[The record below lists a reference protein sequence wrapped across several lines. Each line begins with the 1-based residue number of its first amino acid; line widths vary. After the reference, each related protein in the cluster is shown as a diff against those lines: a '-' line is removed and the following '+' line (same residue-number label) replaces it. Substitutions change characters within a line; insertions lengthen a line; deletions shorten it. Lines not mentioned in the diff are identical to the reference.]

1 MSLTLCRGRTHDV
14 EKIGAG
20 PARIPAPMDNLAI
33 AHALTDLADLHEL
46 GGTLPFKVRAF
57 RSAARA
63 IEGYGGSVADL
74 AKKDQLAEVRGVGD
88 GVARR
93 IKELLDTGK
102 IDEAESLRAKLP
114 PGLLDLMNLPG
125 IGLKTAQ
132 QVWKERGIT
141 SIDELEKAAKEQKL
155 RDLPRFGEKK
165 EEKLIASI
173 KAWRIRAA
181 APKRRPLA
189 DAMKTAERI
198 VELMRSVPGVLAI
211 DYAGSLRRRA
221 ETVGDLDILV
231 AAEKADAVAIMDA
244 FVGMPGVAE
253 VLGKGD
259 TKSSVQLAESAG
271 GMQADL
277 RVIPKESWG
286 AAMQYFT
293 GSKDH
298 NVAMR
303 TIAVKKK
310 LKVSEYGV
318 FDEAGNSLAGADEAG
333 VYEAIGLAWMAP
345 ELRENRGEIEAATTK
360 KLPQLVELTDVKGD
374 LHMHTTETD
383 GKSTLDE
390 MAAAAKKMGRAYI
403 AITDHSETLTFVRGM
418 SAERLKEQKKRI
430 RDTEDRQGIRM
441 FAGIEADIL
450 ADGAVDLEHHV
461 RELEWVVGSVHQH
474 LKMSKEEMTK
484 RVVRAIESGKIDC
497 LGHPTGRQLGLRDPS
512 ELDMEAVVAACA
524 RAGVAIELNATP
536 LRLDANEHTA
546 KMAREAGVPIVLN
559 SDAHSVRELEHLRY
573 GIGIARRAWLEKQH
587 VLNTRDA
594 AGLEQWRAGRLS

>member
-1 MSLTLCRGRTHDV
+1 MN
-14 EKIGAG
+14 
-20 PARIPAPMDNLAI
+20 NLAI
-33 AHALTDLADLHEL
+33 AQALTDLADLHEL

-57 RSAARA
+57 RTAARA
-63 IEGYGGSVADL
+63 IEGYGGSIADL
-74 AKKDQLAEVRGVGD
+74 AKKDELSEVRGVGD

-93 IKELLDTGK
+93 IMELLETGK
-102 IDEAESLRAKLP
+102 IEEADKLRASLP

-141 SIDELEKAAKEQKL
+141 SVDELEKAAKEHRL

-173 KAWRIRAA
+173 AAWRLRAA

-189 DAMKTAERI
+189 DAMKAAEAIIARMRTA
-198 VELMRSVPGVLAI
+198 PGVLSI

-231 AAEKADAVAIMDA
+231 AASPEDAPAIMTA
-244 FVGMPGVAE
+244 FVTMPGVAE
-253 VLGKGD
+253 ILGKGD
-259 TKSSVQLAESAG
+259 TKSSVQLEEAAG

-277 RVIPKESWG
+277 RVIKPESWG

-333 VYEAIGLAWMAP
+333 VYAAIGLAWMPP
-345 ELRENRGEIEAATTK
+345 ELRENRGEIEAAAGNA
-360 KLPQLVELTDVKGD
+360 LPCLVTLDDVKGD

-383 GKSTLDE
+383 GKSSLDE
-390 MAAAAKKMGRAYI
+390 MAAAAKAMGRSYI

-418 SAERLKEQKKRI
+418 SAERLKEQKRKI
-430 RDTEDRQGIRM
+430 RDVEERQGIRM

-450 ADGAVDLEHHV
+450 ADGKVDLEHHIT
-461 RELEWVVGSVHQH
+461 ELEWVVGSVHQH
-474 LKMSKEEMTK
+474 LKMSKEDMTK
-484 RVVRAIESGKIDC
+484 RVVKAIESGNIDC
-497 LGHPTGRQLGLRDPS
+497 LGHPTGRQLGLREPS
-512 ELDMEAVVAACA
+512 ALDMEAVIAACA
-524 RAGVAIELNATP
+524 RTGVAIELNATP
-536 LRLDANEHTA
+536 LRLDANEHTLR
-546 KMAREAGVPIVLN
+546 MAREAGVPVVLN
-559 SDAHSVRELEHLRY
+559 SDAHSVHELAHLRY
-573 GIGIARRAWLEKQH
+573 GIGIARRAWLQKEH
-587 VLNTRDA
+587 ILNTRDA
-594 AGLEQWRAGRLS
+594 KGLAEWRRERLS

>member
-1 MSLTLCRGRTHDV
+1 
-14 EKIGAG
+14 
-20 PARIPAPMDNLAI
+20 MDNLGI
-33 AHALTDLADLHEL
+33 AQALTELADLHEL

-74 AKKDQLAEVRGVGD
+74 AKKGTLSEVRGVGD

-93 IKELLDTGK
+93 IMELLESGK
-102 IDEAESLRAKLP
+102 IEEAVQLRAKLP

-141 SIDELEKAAKEQKL
+141 SIDELEKAAKEQRL

-173 KAWRIRAA
+173 AAWRKRAL

-189 DAMKTAERI
+189 DAMKAAEAI
-198 VELMRSVPGVLAI
+198 IKKMKHVKGVVSI

-231 AAEKADAVAIMDA
+231 AAMPEDAVGIMDA
-244 FVGMPGVAE
+244 FVALPGVAE
-253 VLGKGD
+253 ILGKGE
-259 TKSSVQLAESAG
+259 TKSSVQLVEAAG

-277 RVIPKESWG
+277 RVIKPESWG

-318 FDEAGNSLAGADEAG
+318 FDESGKSIAGATETG
-333 VYEAIGLAWMAP
+333 VYEAIGLAWMPP
-345 ELRENRGEIEAATTK
+345 ELRENRGEIELAARGAK
-360 KLPQLVELTDVKGD
+360 HLPNLVTLDDVQGD
-374 LHMHTTETD
+374 MHMHTTETD
-383 GKSTLDE
+383 GKSSLDE
-390 MAAAAKKMGRAYI
+390 MASAAKTMGRSYI

-418 SAERLKEQKKRI
+418 TADRLKEQKKKI
-430 RDTEDRQGIRM
+430 RDVEDRQGIRV

-450 ADGAVDLEHHV
+450 GDGRVDLEHHIS
-461 RELEWVVGSVHQH
+461 ELEWVVGSVHQH
-474 LKMSKEEMTK
+474 LKMTKEEMTK
-484 RVVRAIESGKIDC
+484 RVVRAIESGNIDC
-497 LGHPTGRQLGLRDPS
+497 LGHPTGRQLGLREPS
-512 ELDMEAVVAACA
+512 ELDMEAVIAACA
-524 RAGVAIELNATP
+524 RTGVAIELNATP
-536 LRLDANEHTA
+536 LRLDANEHA
-546 KMAREAGVPIVLN
+546 LRMAREAGVPIVLS
-559 SDAHSVRELEHLRY
+559 SDAHSVHELEHLRY
-573 GIGIARRAWLEKQH
+573 GIGIARRAWLTKEH
-587 VLNTRDA
+587 VLNTRDHEDLA
-594 AGLEQWRAGRLS
+594 EWRKQRLSA